1 MRSFSHLEAAAFE
14 RLNETVKKAR
24 AMASEVNVMSK
35 EQLYMY
41 LEREGLDSDVI
52 ETLRSNKI
60 SGSSFLE
67 LASEHLKELF
77 PVIGDRIAVHKFL
90 EKIKGPSKM
99 DSIASSSKSMVGL
112 HAEYNLSVKSHIFA
126 KYF

>member
-41 LEREGLDSDVI
+41 LKREGLDSDVI

-67 LASEHLKELF
+67 LASEYVNGFGKTLRMGSTRNSRNARF
-77 PVIGDRIAVHKFL
+77 
-90 EKIKGPSKM
+90 
-99 DSIASSSKSMVGL
+99 
-112 HAEYNLSVKSHIFA
+112 
-126 KYF
+126 